1 MQKHTLLKFR
11 VESTRHL
18 AVDLGDDR
26 AVTVKCDDMRHNVLT
41 YFELRIRKLCG
52 GLASPS

>member
-11 VESTRHL
+11 VESTRHRL

-41 YFELRIRKLCG
+41 YFEL
-52 GLASPS
+52 

>member
-11 VESTRHL
+11 VESTRHRL

-52 GLASPS
+52 VASPS

>member
-41 YFELRIRKLCG
+41 YFEL
-52 GLASPS
+52 